1 MKANCSFLSL
11 SYISHDIF
19 SEKVISG
26 VREGGAVMH
35 FQKTIRQ
42 LLRGERG
49 GGGGGWDIC
58 SSVESIYF
66 NKITLTFIKKGS

>member
-1 MKANCSFLSL
+1 MIGFKLYMKANCSFLSL

-42 LLRGERG
+42 LLRGERVG
-49 GGGGGWDIC
+49 GA
-58 SSVESIYF
+58 SVPASKVF
-66 NKITLTFIKKGS
+66 TSTKSH